1 MLDKNTGIGYF
12 DRAVNRLPNHY
23 AGDGVGRLAKTN
35 VWSNTMNQ
43 FFAIDGVAV
52 DQYFGGHL
60 RLNDFQRVAILQEGE
75 ERSPRSMEVY
85 EFMRRTETQALIELL
100 EKETTGDSRSKPVIT
115 IPGKNG
121 GTYVC
126 KELVYAYAMWISP
139 KFSLKVIRAFDAAVT
154 SQSISQSNDRMQAG
168 IMLLESASRLLNLS
182 NSSKLGAYQKL
193 QDFAGIPNLM
203 PTYAID
209 APSDSV
215 DGSSRPTM
223 SLSAI
228 LKEHSI
234 PVSPQEAYRRLE
246 EIGIVEHRSRRSTSR
261 AAKGGVKQFWAVTTK
276 GLAYGK
282 NITNPGNPRE
292 TQPHFYDS
300 RASELIKLM
309 MTAKARA

>member
-1 MLDKNTGIGYF
+1 
-12 DRAVNRLPNHY
+12 
-23 AGDGVGRLAKTN
+23 
-35 VWSNTMNQ
+35 MNQ
-43 FFAIDGVAV
+43 LISIDGVAV
-52 DQYFGGHL
+52 RQDVNGRYCLNDLHRAAGGEAKYQPGLFL
-60 RLNDFQRVAILQEGE
+60 RLD
-75 ERSPRSMEVY
+75 S
-85 EFMRRTETQALIELL
+85 TQALSDEILNSTDLQSLPTE
-100 EKETTGDSRSKPVIT
+100 T
-115 IPGKNG
+115 IPGRNG

-139 KFSLKVIRAFDAAVT
+139 AFNLKVIRTFDAAVT
-154 SQSISQSNDRMQAG
+154 ERTAPQTADRIQAG
-168 IMLLESASRLLNLS
+168 ILLLESAARLLNLS

-203 PTYAID
+203 PAYAID
-209 APSDSV
+209 APSDAA

-228 LKEHSI
+228 LKEHAI

-246 EIGIVEHRSRRSTSR
+246 EIGIVEHRSRNSTSR
-261 AAKGGVKQFWAVTTK
+261 KAKGGVKKFWAVTSK

-300 RASELIKLM
+300 RSPELIKLM
-309 MTAKARA
+309 MTAKARS

>member
-1 MLDKNTGIGYF
+1 MLDKNTGIGCF
-12 DRAVNRLPNHY
+12 DRAVNRLPSHY

-43 FFAIDGVAV
+43 LIAIDGVAV
-52 DQYFGGHL
+52 RQDINGRYC
-60 RLNDFQRVAILQEGE
+60 LNDLHRAAGSEGRQRPSVWLQNNQTQELAQEISKAGIPALE
-75 ERSPRSMEVY
+75 VIKGGISPGV
-85 EFMRRTETQALIELL
+85 
-100 EKETTGDSRSKPVIT
+100 
-115 IPGKNG
+115 
-121 GTYVC
+121 YVC
-126 KELVYAYAMWISP
+126 KELVYSYAMWISP
-139 KFSLKVIRAFDAAVT
+139 AFSLKVIRTFDAAAVGQHF
-154 SQSISQSNDRMQAG
+154 SQTADRIQAG
-168 IMLLESASRLLNLS
+168 ILLLESASRMLNLS

-193 QDFAGIPNLM
+193 QNFAGIPNLM

-246 EIGIVEHRSRRSTSR
+246 EIGIVEHRLRRSTSR
-261 AAKGGVKQFWAVTTK
+261 VAKGGVKQFWAVTTK

-300 RASELIKLM
+300 RTSELMKLM

>member
-1 MLDKNTGIGYF
+1 
-12 DRAVNRLPNHY
+12 
-23 AGDGVGRLAKTN
+23 
-35 VWSNTMNQ
+35 MNQ
-43 FFAIDGVAV
+43 LIAIDGVAV
-52 DQYFGGHL
+52 RQDINGRYC
-60 RLNDFQRVAILQEGE
+60 LNDLHRAAGGE
-75 ERSPRSMEVY
+75 ERHAPNRWLRADVTGGLISELTPELAFEPVEVLRGGTSP
-85 EFMRRTETQALIELL
+85 
-100 EKETTGDSRSKPVIT
+100 
-115 IPGKNG
+115 

-126 KELVYAYAMWISP
+126 KELVYSYAMWISP
-139 KFSLKVIRAFDAAVT
+139 TFNIKVIRTFDAAVVGHPV
-154 SQSISQSNDRMQAG
+154 SQTADRIQAG
-168 IMLLESASRLLNLS
+168 ILLLESASRMLNLS

-203 PTYAID
+203 PAYAID

-261 AAKGGVKQFWAVTTK
+261 NAKGGVKQFWAVTTK

-282 NITNPGNPRE
+282 NITSPGNPRE